1 MGIINNGVIK
11 TSALSS
17 VIGENSV
24 LAPKSERHKREV
36 HAELLLT
43 ALIDAFSIL
52 VIFLLMSFSS
62 SGEVIVPGKGIELP
76 KATMGEQL
84 DRQPVVKVED
94 GKIFVED
101 KEVTVNSLVGE
112 LLALRKRFQ
121 ETRPGEEFPGIVTI
135 QGDRRLKYEVLNS
148 IVLASSQAGFSDI
161 KFAVITS
168 N

>member
-1 MGIINNGVIK
+1 MGIINNGILK
-11 TSALSS
+11 HSAMSS
-17 VIGENSV
+17 VIGESSV
-24 LAPKSERHKREV
+24 IAPKSESHKREV

-62 SGEVIVPGKGIELP
+62 SGEVLYTGKGVELP

-84 DRQPVVKVED
+84 DRQPVVKIEE
-94 GKIFVED
+94 GKLYVED
-101 KEVTVNSLVGE
+101 KEVNENQLVSE
-112 LLALRKRFQ
+112 LLLLRKRFA
-121 ETRPGEEFPGIVTI
+121 ETRPGEEFPGIITI

-161 KFAVITS
+161 KFAVVAE
-168 N
+168 